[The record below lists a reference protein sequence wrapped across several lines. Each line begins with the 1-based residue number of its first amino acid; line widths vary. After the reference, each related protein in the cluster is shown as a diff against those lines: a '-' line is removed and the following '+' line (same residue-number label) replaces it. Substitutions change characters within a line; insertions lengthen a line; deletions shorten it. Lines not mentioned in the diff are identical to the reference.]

1 MPRSPSVRAAAA
13 SVIAEV
19 LFEGASLTR
28 ALNRATLNVSEKDQP
43 LLQELCFG
51 VCRFG
56 HRLSAIGE
64 CFLKKPIKAKESQVQ
79 ALLLL
84 GLYQILHSRIP
95 EHAAISATVEVT
107 KEWRKPWA
115 TGLINGVLRA
125 CLRAAK
131 TDNPPWQALELA
143 QTSHP
148 KWLLERVKDSWP
160 DHWQQIIEANNT
172 QGPMTLRINQQKASR
187 KDYHSRLTTA
197 DIAATACLHASH
209 GLTLAHPVA
218 VDRLPFFAEGYAS
231 VQDEAAQLSAAL
243 LALEPGLTV
252 LDACAAPGGKTCHIL
267 ETCPDTTLVAIELE
281 PTRVTSIHQ
290 NLQRL
295 GLKAEVKQADASVL
309 TQWWDGTLF
318 DRILLDAPCS
328 ATGVIRRHPDI
339 KWLRRHRDI
348 ENLVALQH
356 NLLASLWAVLKPGG
370 RLVYATC
377 SVLPEE
383 NEHTIAHFLKTQTD
397 ASHIPIPADWGL
409 ARPYGR
415 QLFPQMGGHDGFYY
429 AMIEKHST
437 PKTDSA

>member
-19 LFEGASLTR
+19 LFEGVSLTR
-28 ALNRATLNVSEKDQP
+28 ALNRATLNVSEKDQA

-56 HRLSAIGE
+56 HRLSVIAE
-64 CFLKKPIKAKESQVQ
+64 CFLKKPIKAKERQVQ

-125 CLRAAK
+125 CLRATK
-131 TDNPPWQALELA
+131 TDHPPWQTLELA
-143 QTSHP
+143 ETSHP
-148 KWLLERVKDSWP
+148 QWLLERVKDSWP
-160 DHWQQIIEANNT
+160 RHWREIIEANNA
-172 QGPMTLRINQQKASR
+172 QGPMTLRVNQQKTSR
-187 KDYHSRLTTA
+187 EAYHNQLTAA
-197 DIAATACLHASH
+197 DITATACPHSPH
-209 GLTLAHPVA
+209 GLTLVQPVA
-218 VDRLPFFAEGYAS
+218 VDKLPLFAEGYAS

-243 LALEPGLTV
+243 LTLEPGLMV
-252 LDACAAPGGKTCHIL
+252 LDACAAPGGKACHIL
-267 ETCPDTTLVAIELE
+267 ETCPDTKLLAIELE
-281 PTRVTSIHQ
+281 PTRASSIHQ

-295 GLKAEVKQADASVL
+295 GLRAEVKHADASKL
-309 TQWWDGTLF
+309 AQWWDGAPF

-339 KWLRRHRDI
+339 KWLRRDRDI

-356 NLLASLWAVLKPGG
+356 NLLTSLWQVLKPGG

-383 NEHTIAHFLKTQTD
+383 NEQTIAHFLETQTD
-397 ASHIPIPADWGL
+397 AIHIPIQADWGL

-415 QLFPQMGGHDGFYY
+415 QLFPQLGGHDGFYY